1 MRDSSKGASIDSSL
15 EELRD
20 LLSKNQTFRAANS
33 STYWSAKLKEW
44 AKKLEGD
51 QDQQQGDGGGDGAGG
66 NPEDEDF
73 EFMLRVMKLI
83 QQEQDLRATTRA
95 LEDLKRSTELKP

>member
-1 MRDSSKGASIDSSL
+1 MKS
-15 EELRD
+15 
-20 LLSKNQTFRAANS
+20 NYTFRAANNAS
-33 STYWSAKLKEW
+33 FWSAKLKEW

-51 QDQQQGDGGGDGAGG
+51 KDDAGGGGGGGGGGG

-73 EFMLRVMKLI
+73 EFMLRVMKMI

-95 LEDLKRSTELKP
+95 LEEIKRSTELQP